1 MCGAILL
8 LFRFTPPVQ
17 KDTSFVHRA
26 FWLSLFLKGLD
37 GALQLLGGLVVILFE
52 PGTLGKAYRWL
63 TRFLMGKTS
72 NNAEADFIKDAAHSF
87 HISIEVLVCIYL
99 LSHGIIKVLLVYGL
113 LKEKLWVFPAALVGF
128 GFFLTLEIYRIYQH
142 FYWAILVLM
151 CIDVF
156 VVTMVILEWRKV
168 KAQITLQQ

>member
-1 MCGAILL
+1 ME
-8 LFRFTPPVQ
+8 
-17 KDTSFVHRA
+17 KDKSFVHRA

-37 GALQLLGGLVVILFE
+37 GALQLAGGVVVLIFE

-63 TRFLMGKTS
+63 TRFLLGKS
-72 NNAEADFIKDAAHSF
+72 SHNAEADF
-87 HISIEVLVCIYL
+87 HISIEILVCIYL

-142 FYWAILVLM
+142 FYWAILILM

-156 VVTMVILEWRKV
+156 VVTMVILEWKKV
-168 KAQITLQQ
+168 KVQTSLQR